1 VTAWM
6 PETRVV
12 APAAE
17 AARSLLRTA
26 TTLALHLPAVPGLV
40 VVGGHAADREG
51 RLLLPTSADDRVVEA
66 LRRSPLPARAVL
78 TDVAPLP
85 LRSRWRGRLEL
96 QGRLSQVPADDAE
109 QAWRQAGGGALAPER
124 RVLRLAP
131 RILRLTRL
139 PDRPVEVCPRAYAQA
154 EPDPVAGLEAELLSH
169 LANGHPEQVL
179 QLAGLLPRRTTAGAR
194 RVVPLRLDRRA
205 LVLRVEREHDDLD
218 VPLALAS
225 ARARHPGEVVAAL
238 RALLD
243 TCPRRARAADE
254 TQSRPGSA

>member
-1 VTAWM
+1 VTAWTAERR
-6 PETRVV
+6 PV
-12 APAAE
+12 APDAE

-26 TTLALHLPAVPGLV
+26 TTLALHLQAVPGLV
-40 VVGGHAADREG
+40 VVGGHAADRAG
-51 RLLLPTSADDRVVEA
+51 RLLLPTSDDEWVVAA
-66 LRRSPLPARAVL
+66 LRRTPVLAARVVL

-85 LRSRWRGRLEL
+85 LRSRWRGRLEVHGL
-96 QGRLSQVPADDAE
+96 LSQVPADDAG
-109 QAWRQAGGGALAPER
+109 QAWHATGGAELEPDRA
-124 RVLRLAP
+124 VLRLTP
-131 RILRLTRL
+131 RSLRLTRF
-139 PDRPVEVCPRAYAQA
+139 PEEPVPVCPGAYAQA

-169 LANGHPEQVL
+169 LVSGHPEQVL

-225 ARARHPGEVVAAL
+225 SRARHPGEVVAAL

-243 TCPRRARAADE
+243 TCPRQAR
-254 TQSRPGSA
+254 RR

>member
-1 VTAWM
+1 MGWPQGPA
-6 PETRVV
+6 P

-17 AARSLLRTA
+17 AARSLVRTA
-26 TTLALHLPAVPGLV
+26 TTLALHLQAIPGLV
-40 VVGGHAADREG
+40 VVGGHAADGSG
-51 RLLLPTSADDRVVEA
+51 RLLLPTSDDDRVVAA
-66 LRRSPLPARAVL
+66 LRGVAALEARAVL

-96 QGRLSQVPADDAE
+96 QGLLSHVAMDDAE
-109 QAWRQAGGGALAPER
+109 QVWQEAGGAPLEPDR
-124 RVLRLAP
+124 RLLRLAP
-131 RILRLTRL
+131 RSVRLTRF
-139 PDRPVEVCPRAYAQA
+139 PEDTVEVCARAYALA
-154 EPDPVAGLEAELLSH
+154 APDPVATMEAELLSH
-169 LANGHPEQVL
+169 LVSGHPDQVL
-179 QLAGLLPRRTTAGAR
+179 RFAALLPRRTTTGAR

-243 TCPRRARAADE
+243 TCPRQARR
-254 TQSRPGSA
+254 S